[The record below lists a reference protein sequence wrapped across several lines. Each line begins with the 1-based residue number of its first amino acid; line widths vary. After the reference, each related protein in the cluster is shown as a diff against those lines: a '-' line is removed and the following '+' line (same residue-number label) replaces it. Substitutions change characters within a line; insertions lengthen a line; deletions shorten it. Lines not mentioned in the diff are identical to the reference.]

1 MYVKINKSIGLIEYD
16 DNSNC
21 WEADIIFRTDV
32 KDIVLLG
39 TAHKLTSEERSNII
53 TEILNKYYFGN
64 YINRDSYL
72 YMYKLKNRNE
82 EKSEE
87 NNTIGKSFPIL
98 AETIIELPKN
108 VEENKNI
115 TQLRSIYKYLKLAV
129 EEALSDNKS
138 VIDDIDYEFSGT
150 YFEYRRYKTIIK
162 NLLPDFEYYLT
173 QMYGNKIKIEYTSK
187 FKIKKGIF
195 SFRIKEV

>member
-39 TAHKLTSEERSNII
+39 TAHKLTSEE
-53 TEILNKYYFGN
+53 
-64 YINRDSYL
+64 
-72 YMYKLKNRNE
+72 
-82 EKSEE
+82 
-87 NNTIGKSFPIL
+87 PIL